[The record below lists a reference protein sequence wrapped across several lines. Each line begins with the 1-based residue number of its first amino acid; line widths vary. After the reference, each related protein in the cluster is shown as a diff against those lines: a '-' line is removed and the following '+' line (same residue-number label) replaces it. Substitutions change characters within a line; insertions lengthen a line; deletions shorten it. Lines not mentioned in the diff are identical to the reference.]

1 MADNNRNRYNQSS
14 DTGNNNQ
21 NSFSS
26 YRPRYR
32 GPDTESKG
40 MGNDF
45 TGGTFGSNTRSDGFW
60 ERTAQEA
67 GSADAARGMGNP
79 WQSGG
84 THRGK
89 GPRGYQRSTERI
101 KEDVCERLT
110 DDGDIDATD
119 IEVKVEQDEIILSG
133 TVHSRAEK
141 RRAED
146 IAESVSGV
154 RDVQNRLRVDDSSNS
169 DKSSDLG
176 HIM

>member
-1 MADNNRNRYNQSS
+1 MADNNRNRNNQPY
-14 DTGNNNQ
+14 DTGNDRQNYFNSYNN
-21 NSFSS
+21 
-26 YRPRYR
+26 PRYR

-45 TGGTFGSNTRSDGFW
+45 TGGNFGSNTRSDGFW

-67 GSADAARGMGNP
+67 SSADAARGMGNP

-89 GPRGYQRSTERI
+89 GPRGYQRSSERI

-110 DDGDIDATD
+110 DDGHIDATD
-119 IEVKVEQDEIILSG
+119 IDVQVKDNEIILSG
-133 TVHSRAEK
+133 TVQSRTEK

-154 RDVQNRLRVDDSSNS
+154 RDVHNRLCVGDSSNS
-169 DKSSDLG
+169 DLG
-176 HIM
+176 HIL